1 MQTRLNYSITY
12 HENEHLEP
20 TSSIKWRTY
29 EFYVSKAKTPRIHE
43 FIIQSFSSF
52 LQKYDVENNIFGSST
67 WEECKRCNDTSDYL
81 FISIP
86 VKNTSHKDMIHSLYK
101 LWLEENNIFLHKQTE
116 SSLEKLGWH
125 GCWVHNLTLTVSDSI
140 YPLRLIAW
148 MLKHEPYNIKITNLD
163 INKTVTISPQT
174 QPSHLAGHSTVYI
187 ERKMTEAEAIEA
199 DWRLSQMGITV
210 TKREIK

>member
-52 LQKYDVENNIFGSST
+52 LQKHDVENHIFGSST
-67 WEECKRCNDTSDYL
+67 WKECASYNNTSDYL

-86 VKNTSHKDMIHSLYK
+86 VKNATHKDMIYSLYK
-101 LWLEENNIFLHKQTE
+101 SWKEENTIFLKPQTA
-116 SSLEKLGWH
+116 STLRKLGWY
-125 GCWVHNLTLTVSDSI
+125 GCQLNHTTQKVSKSI
-140 YPLRLIAW
+140 YPLIFIAALL
-148 MLKHEPYNIKITNLD
+148 MYEPYNVTTIISSA
-163 INKTVTISPQT
+163 NKTVAIYPKT
-174 QPSHLAGHSTVYI
+174 QPPHLADNVSIFIVRNMAVVEEG
-187 ERKMTEAEAIEA
+187 EAVQYHPQI
-199 DWRLSQMGITV
+199 DIDTS
-210 TKREIK
+210 KREIK